1 MQTTS
6 ASIRMLNRIG
16 PVLIAAGGTNGTQTT
31 TLKTPGGSPAK
42 SMIRGGTAAGETT
55 ATG

>member
-1 MQTTS
+1 
-6 ASIRMLNRIG
+6 MLNRIG

-31 TLKTPGGSPAK
+31 TLKTPGGSPATNTLL
-42 SMIRGGTAAGETT
+42 RGGNAIETT

>member
-1 MQTTS
+1 
-6 ASIRMLNRIG
+6 MLNRIG
-16 PVLIAAGGTNGTQTT
+16 TVLIAAGGTNNGQTT